1 MRTMSATFEEQDG
14 HHRWTLHD
22 HRVTQLVV
30 ELGAV
35 RLVTW
40 TLNASL
46 DIRLGTAFTLLQADG
61 VDRDTDPD
69 EPEQLAPLLTLVGR
83 WAETLTVSEDAE
95 LVVAFSDGTVLTARA
110 DPRYEA
116 WQVQGGGA
124 LEGLAYV
131 SRPGGGTPWST

>member
-1 MRTMSATFEEQDG
+1 MTASLDEQPDR
-14 HHRWTLHD
+14 HVWTLHD

-35 RLVTW
+35 RLATW
-40 TLNASL
+40 TLHASL
-46 DIRLGTAFTLLQADG
+46 DMRLGVPFDVRQADG
-61 VDRDTDPD
+61 IERRVDPD

-83 WAETLTVSEDAE
+83 WVETLAVTAAAE
-95 LVVAFSDGTVLTARA
+95 LSLAFSDGTIVTARP

-124 LEGLAYV
+124 LEGLTYV
-131 SRPGGGTPWST
+131 ARPGGATPWA

>member
-1 MRTMSATFEEQDG
+1 MNATLEELPDR
-14 HHRWTLHD
+14 HVWTFHD

-30 ELGAV
+30 EPGAV

-40 TLNASL
+40 TLHASL
-46 DIRLGTAFTLLQADG
+46 DVRLGTPFTIRQADG
-61 VDRDTDPD
+61 IDRPADPD

-83 WAETLTVSEDAE
+83 WVETLTATTSAE
-95 LVVAFSDGTVLTARA
+95 LEIAFSDGTHLVARR

-124 LEGLAYV
+124 LEGIAYV
-131 SRPGGGTPWST
+131 ARPTGGTPWQE

>member
-1 MRTMSATFEEQDG
+1 MTATLDELPDR
-14 HHRWTLHD
+14 HRWTLHD

-30 ELGAV
+30 ELGAA

-40 TLNASL
+40 TLHASL
-46 DIRLGTAFTLLQADG
+46 DVRLGVPFVVRQADG
-61 VDRDTDPD
+61 EDRPAAPD

-83 WAETLTVSEDAE
+83 WLETLTATAAGG
-95 LVVAFSDGTVLTARA
+95 LRLAFSDGTELRIAT

-131 SRPGGGTPWST
+131 ARPGGGTPW

>member
-1 MRTMSATFEEQDG
+1 MSATFEQHDDR
-14 HHRWTLHD
+14 HLWTLAD

-40 TLNASL
+40 TLDASL
-46 DIRLGTAFTLLQADG
+46 DVRLGTAFTLRQADG
-61 VDRDTDPD
+61 IDRVADPD
-69 EPEQLAPLLTLVGR
+69 EPERLAPLLTLVGR
-83 WAETLTVSEDAE
+83 WAETLTVTNGAE
-95 LVVAFSDGTVLTARA
+95 LVLTFSDGTLLAARP

-124 LEGLAYV
+124 LEGLTYV
-131 SRPGGGTPWST
+131 ARPGGGSPW